1 MNEQQMG
8 LAAQGSAPQGPTT
21 EQIVQKVA
29 ELLAQGVTAEQLMEK
44 GVPKEII
51 QMAMQLLQSQQ
62 GQQQPQAE
70 PVQGQPDMPSAQP
83 MQPSDGG
90 LASRGRM

>member
-1 MNEQQMG
+1 MG
-8 LAAQGSAPQGPTT
+8 LAAQGGMQGPTQ
-21 EQIVQKVA
+21 EQIVMKVA

-62 GQQQPQAE
+62 GQQLPQVD
-70 PVQGQPDMPSAQP
+70 PVQGVPN
-83 MQPSDGG
+83 DGG
-90 LASRGRM
+90 LASRGMM

>member
-1 MNEQQMG
+1 MDEQG
-8 LAAQGSAPQGPTT
+8 LAAQGQMQGQQGPTT

-29 ELLAQGVTAEQLMEK
+29 ELLSQGVTAEQLMEK

-62 GQQQPQAE
+62 GQQMPQEE
-70 PVQGQPDMPSAQP
+70 PVQGVPN
-83 MQPSDGG
+83 DGG
-90 LASRGRM
+90 LASKGMR

>member
-1 MNEQQMG
+1 MNEQIG
-8 LAAQGSAPQGPTT
+8 LAAQGQMQGQQGPTT

-29 ELLAQGVTAEQLMEK
+29 ELLAQGVTAEQLMAK

-51 QMAMQLLQSQQ
+51 QMAMQLLQS
-62 GQQQPQAE
+62 QQPQAE

-90 LASRGRM
+90 LASRGMR